1 VPLGLLLDI
10 TFIYVKYLRLEGV
23 EHMMRIL
30 KNKLLSL
37 SLALVLI
44 MTSSI
49 GVYADNEDKS
59 SSTTPESQT
68 EIVLG
73 EGQGEN
79 NASEGD
85 NQMEDDKESNP
96 EEEPSQSGKENP
108 ENKDNP
114 ENPDLENP
122 DGKDVEN
129 PENPDKEN
137 PENPDE
143 ENPEKPDEE
152 NPDQEKPDETEIDP
166 EKEEILETKELSE
179 KLGDYNVTATIEADT
194 FEADDVALK
203 LESVGEGDLSEMLA
217 AVKASYTSKVISA
230 SAAFDI
236 SFVSGEEKVQPK
248 EGKSVQISISGLDF
262 TADKVFHFSN
272 NESYTQVGEGN
283 TFSASEFSPFLF
295 VAFSEPEFGT
305 DSVLYKDSAYGSCAT
320 EEKHLENTRTVF
332 EVADKDSYAVRV
344 HNYNIANSFA
354 TIAPARGNRCFIY
367 GSDNDSDFTFHFKAP
382 ENYYIDYVGIAGAN
396 PRDVK
401 GIQKPSGKYQTSFDA
416 TLKLDKIGRNY
427 KVNEV
432 VIGLLPIPV
441 EWDGNETTSVS
452 GATFVN
458 YKNNAN
464 NLGSEF
470 LFNDGKGTGSN
481 NCYYEQ
487 VYQGLAANILD
498 ITAGGFKLAVGN
510 SNEAFPNAD
519 TYEANRAKY
528 DKYITDYRSDASVL
542 FRKDKQGYWTIDSA
556 SSRYELNSDNELAP
570 VSGKEQFRPFGNDDH
585 FAMYL
590 PIKFSVNS
598 DGKTNGNPTVFK
610 FSGDDDVF
618 VYVDGKLVLD
628 LGGIHDIIRGQINF
642 QTGDVLIQGDYNSKL
657 TSSIDN
663 TVYQK
668 KGMGNTNLY
677 KVLGTSLSSF
687 SKDEHTLTVIYFER
701 GGNLS
706 NCRISYNFNKD
717 EPVDVEFEGLKVDKD
732 SKPLAGAEF
741 RLFEDAEC
749 KTPILDGSG
758 NPKKAVSDAKGTIK
772 FTDLSIGVLTSTTAQ
787 INKTFYMKETE
798 APSGYRLPENAVW
811 KLDITA
817 KTGGVTSKSLTA
829 VTEDAKKISI
839 TDGENSTNVKA
850 IKNIEKQP
858 GKLVITKKLEGYY
871 KTGGTATFA
880 FEVYYKIGDKEYSKV
895 YPLSFTGPGTQSVE
909 AITIPCDAVVT
920 VTEVYSGGSYD
931 LKSAEIV
938 SGVGT
943 VTETKMVNVKIEDN
957 KTSEVKFVNDYNYH
971 DIYGSISITNIF
983 DRIKN
988 LLFRKGE
995 AVIVEPVQIEDEEEV
1010 SDND

>member
-1 VPLGLLLDI
+1 
-10 TFIYVKYLRLEGV
+10 
-23 EHMMRIL
+23 MMRIF

-49 GVYADNEDKS
+49 GVYADNEDTS

-85 NQMEDDKESNP
+85 NQMEDDKKSNP

-114 ENPDLENP
+114 ENPGLENP

-137 PENPDE
+137 PENPDK
-143 ENPEKPDEE
+143 ENPENPDKE
-152 NPDQEKPDETEIDP
+152 NPENPNETETDP
-166 EKEEILETKELSE
+166 EKEETLETKELSE

-248 EGKSVQISISGLDF
+248 EGKSVQISINGLDF

-283 TFSASEFSPFLF
+283 TFSATEFSPFLL

-367 GSDNDSDFTFHFKAP
+367 GSDNDSDFTFHFRAP

-441 EWDGNETTSVS
+441 EWDGDTTTTVS

-498 ITAGGFKLAVGN
+498 ITAGGFKLATGN

-556 SSRYELNSDNELAP
+556 SSRYELNSDNELTP

-598 DGKTNGNPTVFK
+598 DGKTNGNPTIFK

-663 TVYQK
+663 TVYQN

-677 KVLGTSLSSF
+677 KVLGTSLSNF
-687 SKDEHTLTVIYFER
+687 SKEEHTLTVIYFER

-829 VTEDAKKISI
+829 ETNDAKKISI

-895 YPLSFTGPGTQSVE
+895 YPLSFTGPGTKKVE
-909 AITIPCDAVVT
+909 AITIPSDTEVT
-920 VTEVYSGGSYD
+920 VSEVYSGGSYD
-931 LKSAEIV
+931 LKSAEII
-938 SGVGT
+938 SGNGT
-943 VTETKMVNVKIEDN
+943 VAADKTINVTIEDSKN
-957 KTSEVKFVNDYNYH
+957 SEVKFVNDYNYN

-995 AVIVEPVQIEDEEEV
+995 AVIVEPVQPEEEEEV

>member
-1 VPLGLLLDI
+1 
-10 TFIYVKYLRLEGV
+10 
-23 EHMMRIL
+23 MMRIF

-49 GVYADNEDKS
+49 GVYADNEDTS
-59 SSTTPESQT
+59 SSTTPESQIET
-68 EIVLG
+68 VLG

-79 NASEGD
+79 NASEGS
-85 NQMEDDKESNP
+85 NNIEDELEPNS
-96 EEEPSQSGKENP
+96 EEPTQPCKENP
-108 ENKDNP
+108 ENP
-114 ENPDLENP
+114 
-122 DGKDVEN
+122 DVEN
-129 PENPDKEN
+129 PENPDIEN
-137 PENPDE
+137 PENPDVENPKNPDEENPKNPDEENPDE
-143 ENPEKPDEE
+143 ENPDKT
-152 NPDQEKPDETEIDP
+152 ETDP
-166 EKEEILETKELSE
+166 EKEEPEEAIELSE
-179 KLGDYNVTATIEADT
+179 KLGNYNVCATIEPDT
-194 FEADDVALK
+194 FEASDVALK
-203 LESVGEGDLSEMLA
+203 LAPVGEGDLSEMLA
-217 AVKASYTSKVISA
+217 AVKASYTEKVVSG

-248 EGKSVQISISGLDF
+248 EGKSVQISINGLDF

-272 NESYTQVGEGN
+272 SESYTQVGEGN
-283 TFSASEFSPFLF
+283 TFSATEFSPFLL

-332 EVADKDSYAVRV
+332 EVADKDSYAVRL
-344 HNYNIANSFA
+344 HSYNLDNGFA

-367 GSDNDSDFTFHFKAP
+367 GSDNDSEFTFHFKAP
-382 ENYYIDYVGIAGAN
+382 ENYYIDYVGIAGPN
-396 PRDVK
+396 PKEVIGAK
-401 GIQKPSGKYQTSFDA
+401 KPSGKYQTSFDA
-416 TLKLDKIGRNY
+416 TLKLDRIGRNY

-432 VIGLLPIPV
+432 VIGLRPIPV
-441 EWDGNETTSVS
+441 EWDGDTTTTVS

-487 VYQGLAANILD
+487 VYQGLASDTLD
-498 ITAGGFKLAVGN
+498 ITAGGFKLATGN

-528 DKYITDYRSDASVL
+528 DKYITDYRSDASVI

-556 SSRYELNSDNELAP
+556 SSRYELNSENELAP

-598 DGKTNGNPTVFK
+598 DGKTNGNPTIFK

-663 TVYQK
+663 TVYQN

-677 KVLGTSLSSF
+677 KVLGTSLSNF
-687 SKDEHTLTVIYFER
+687 SKEEHTLTVIYFER

-798 APSGYRLPENAVW
+798 APSGYRLPGNAVW

-829 VTEDAKKISI
+829 ETNDAKKISI

-895 YPLSFTGPGTQSVE
+895 YPLSFTGPGTKKVE
-909 AITIPCDAVVT
+909 AITIPSDTEVT
-920 VTEVYSGGSYD
+920 VSEVYSGGSYD
-931 LKSAEIV
+931 LKSAEVV
-938 SGVGT
+938 SGTGKVAADKT
-943 VTETKMVNVKIEDN
+943 INVTIEDS
-957 KTSEVKFVNDYNYH
+957 KTSEVKFVNDYNYN

-995 AVIVEPVQIEDEEEV
+995 AVIVEPVQPEEEEEV